1 MQPFLPPS
9 LRNFSIDYMA
19 FSTWVD
25 HLPFG
30 YDIVAA
36 IRPQMVVELGT
47 QNGTSFFC
55 FCQSMAENNIDGL
68 CYAIDTWAGDEHT
81 GAYDNETYE
90 AVQKHARSHYASISY
105 LMRMLFNDAL
115 AHFSDE
121 SIDLLHIDG
130 LHTYEA
136 VSEDFHNWYPKVKPG
151 GIILFHDIQARMM
164 DFGAWKFWEEIS
176 PQYNTFTF
184 KQGFGLGVL
193 RKAGGEEPSSDL
205 LQMLFSQDTKT
216 QEDLRAFYAHAARFH
231 EYKRKVIRQERL
243 QQQRKQQQAEAAQ
256 KARTSNPSGQ

>member
-9 LRNFSIDYMA
+9 LRNFSADYMA

-30 YDIVAA
+30 YDLVAA
-36 IRPQMVVELGT
+36 LRPQMVVELGT

-55 FCQSMAENNIDGL
+55 LCQSMAENNIDGL
-68 CYAIDTWAGDEHT
+68 CYAVDTWAGDEHT
-81 GAYDNETYE
+81 GAYDNATFE
-90 AVQKHARSHYASISY
+90 AVQKHARNRYASIAY

-115 AHFSDE
+115 THFSDE

-136 VSEDFHNWYPKVKPG
+136 VSEDFCNWYPKVKPG
-151 GIILFHDIQARMM
+151 GVIIFHDIQARMM
-164 DFGAWKFWEEIS
+164 DFGAWKFWEEIA

-193 RKAGGEEPSSDL
+193 RKAGGTAPENDL
-205 LQMLFSQDTKT
+205 LKMLFSNDQATHE
-216 QEDLRAFYAHAARFH
+216 QLRAFYAHAAKFH
-231 EYKRKVIRQERL
+231 EYKRKITRQERL
-243 QQQRKQQQAEAAQ
+243 QQQKKLQQEEAT
-256 KARTSNPSGQ
+256 KNNPTASSTGT